1 MSDLKGVRVLVVDD
15 DQDTLDVECAL
26 LQRAGCSVVCVD
38 SVQAA
43 LSALRKGRPD
53 LVITD
58 YSMPVED
65 GFDLIHLIKA
75 HPELGGIP
83 TLMLTAH
90 AEPELRRRALGEGF
104 SEVLTKP
111 VEPTRLVGMVERLLV
126 PGPPTPTP

>member
-26 LQRAGCSVVCVD
+26 LQREGCAVVCVD
-38 SVQAA
+38 SVRAA
-43 LSALRKGRPD
+43 LSALREGRPD

-75 HPELGGIP
+75 HPELVGIP

-90 AEPELRRRALGEGF
+90 AEPELRQRALGEGF
-104 SEVLTKP
+104 TEVLTKP
-111 VEPTRLVGMVERLLV
+111 VEPTRLVGTVERLV
-126 PGPPTPTP
+126 AAPA